1 MPLLFAHHDMF
12 DSLDVLHLNPVTP
25 LDHALALASYAM
37 LGLVLILGLRGAR
50 RALSLRVR
58 SARAI
63 SGPSPLIESRS
74 LEG

>member
-25 LDHALALASYAM
+25 LDHALAVATYAM
-37 LGLVLILGLRGAR
+37 LALVLILGLRWAR

-63 SGPSPLIESRS
+63 SGPGSPIESRG

>member
-1 MPLLFAHHDMF
+1 MPLLFAHHDML

-25 LDHALALASYAM
+25 LDHALALATYAM
-37 LGLVLILGLRGAR
+37 LGLVLILGLRWAR

-63 SGPSPLIESRS
+63 SRPGSPIESRG

>member
-25 LDHALALASYAM
+25 LDHALAVGTYAM
-37 LGLVLILGLRGAR
+37 LALVLILGLRWAR
-50 RALSLRVR
+50 RAFSLRVR

-63 SGPSPLIESRS
+63 SGPGSLIESRS

>member
-12 DSLDVLHLNPVTP
+12 DSLDVLHLNPLTP
-25 LDHALALASYAM
+25 LDHALAVATYAM
-37 LGLVLILGLRGAR
+37 LALVLLLGLRRAR
-50 RALSLRVR
+50 RALSLRVW

-63 SGPSPLIESRS
+63 SAPGSPIESRG